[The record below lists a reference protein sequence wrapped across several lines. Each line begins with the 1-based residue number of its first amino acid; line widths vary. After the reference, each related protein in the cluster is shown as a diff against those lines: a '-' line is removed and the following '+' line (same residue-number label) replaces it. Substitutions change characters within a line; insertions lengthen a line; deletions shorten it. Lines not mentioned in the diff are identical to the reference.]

1 MTYKTQNISEGV
13 DWKQDGKS
21 LGHIGKSPW
30 AKMFCQCRALFAPFW
45 RRNFGDRSSHIQEIV
60 WLNADKNAD
69 KWIFQNLGNPQTLG
83 IAGGQRW
90 N

>member
-1 MTYKTQNISEGV
+1 MDFTWRVSDCEELVVERKPTPS
-13 DWKQDGKS
+13 
-21 LGHIGKSPW
+21 
-30 AKMFCQCRALFAPFW
+30 RALFAPQC
-45 RRNFGDRSSHIQEIV
+45 RRNFRNRSSHIQEIV

-69 KWIFQNLGNPQTLG
+69 KWIFQKLGNPQTLG